1 VMAFA
6 SRVGGRTPAAR
17 KAANDDM
24 RPFNIPP
31 FRRQTG
37 FPVHRARGVSAVLQC
52 STIKYGITTVGYLI
66 QIKTG
71 SRKPCGPTRAG
82 VTLCAWRKTVSLYG
96 NNAKAYV
103 QTDAPGTIDELVD
116 EDRWCDAGY

>member
-1 VMAFA
+1 MT
-6 SRVGGRTPAAR
+6 RVGGRTPAAR

-52 STIKYGITTVGYLI
+52 GTIKYGITTVGYLI

-71 SRKPCGPTRAG
+71 SRKPCGPSRAG
-82 VTLCAWRKTVSLYG
+82 VTLYAWRKTTYKNALIKCPSL
-96 NNAKAYV
+96 
-103 QTDAPGTIDELVD
+103 APNGHDD
-116 EDRWCDAGY
+116 MAG